1 MTKGVTWHQAQ
12 EKSLKHT
19 STAQDWMIH
28 FHYLDFHI
36 DVLIKKLQ
44 RNELLPFCTQTPQ
57 TLMLELSYIILSLYD
72 SFCKFRI
79 QSFSVNQKDLRVTLY
94 FEEDELQ

>member
-44 RNELLPFCTQTPQ
+44 RNELLPFCTQTVG
-57 TLMLELSYIILSLYD
+57 
-72 SFCKFRI
+72 
-79 QSFSVNQKDLRVTLY
+79 SFSYYIVIIRFLL
-94 FEEDELQ
+94 